1 MTFDPKIVPFTPN
14 PGAPGV
20 DRWHEERNA
29 PGNAPANSPSAPA
42 NAPGH
47 NGGQAD
53 RK

>member
-1 MTFDPKIVPFTPN
+1 MTFDPKILPYTPN
-14 PGAPGV
+14 PGHADV
-20 DRWHEERNA
+20 DRWHRETQA
-29 PGNAPANSPSAPA
+29 PGAAPANSPAAPG